1 VVYEKSLSNLKRVLL
16 IQVVVPSWR
25 RTLYEKLRDSFLESG
40 YDLCLAYD
48 FEART
53 KGHLKSSGEMED
65 ISCVDLDL
73 VDLFG
78 KAKFLRGIQD
88 TILQI
93 KPDIVITDAN
103 PRFLSAWE
111 LGGLKKKHNYM
122 LIGWSSGHFH
132 DNGPLAT
139 AIKRRFFARFDGML
153 AYTDRAFQLFRDVY
167 QVVSVR
173 AVGNAIDDIQVRN
186 EIESMGK
193 QSIIA
198 LREQLIGRGRLL
210 VLFVGKLTRGKR
222 VDVLLRAAKRLP
234 DYSFVVIGSGP
245 EERALR
251 QEASSL
257 SNVRF
262 MGRIEDGV
270 NAYFQAADVFIL
282 PGLGG
287 LALVQA
293 LHNGLPI
300 ISSPADGI
308 GYEVV
313 ANGVNGFM
321 SEEVDEDFIV
331 ESLAK
336 MQDIEV
342 RRTFSEKSRQL
353 AQGFKVEQVASNIV
367 KFVSKLD
374 GGR

>member
-1 VVYEKSLSNLKRVLL
+1 MVSEVSLSNLKKVLL
-16 IQVVVPSWR
+16 VQVVVPSWR
-25 RTLYEKLRDSFLESG
+25 RALYDKLGDSFLESG

-48 FEART
+48 FGART

-73 VDLFG
+73 VDLLG
-78 KAKFLRGIQD
+78 KAKFLRGIQN
-88 TILQI
+88 TIRRI

-103 PRFLSAWE
+103 PRFLTAWE
-111 LGGLKKKHNYM
+111 LGNLKTRYHYM

-132 DNGPLAT
+132 SIGLLPT

-153 AYTDRAFQLFRDVY
+153 AYTDRAFRHFRDVY
-167 QVVSVR
+167 RVASVR

-186 EIESMGK
+186 EIENMDK

-198 LREQLIGRGRLL
+198 LREQLVGRGRLL
-210 VLFVGKLTRGKR
+210 VLFVGKLTQRKR
-222 VDVLLRAAKRLP
+222 VDLLIGAAKRLP
-234 DYSFVVIGSGP
+234 DYGFVVIGSGP
-245 EERALR
+245 EERALM
-251 QEASSL
+251 QEASSIA
-257 SNVRF
+257 NVRF

-270 NAYFQAADVFIL
+270 NAYFQAADVFVL

-308 GYEVV
+308 GYEAVV
-313 ANGVNGFM
+313 NGVNGFM

-331 ESLAK
+331 ESLVK

-342 RRTFSEKSRQL
+342 RRAFSDNSKQL
-353 AQGFKVEQVASNIV
+353 AQGFKVEQVANNVV
-367 KFVSKLD
+367 KFVSELD
-374 GGR
+374 VGR